1 MNAETNINNM
11 SKDKN
16 KKKKRSPGLVAGMIL
31 VVLIIIL
38 LITLAMFMSYD
49 EVTNVFL
56 AGKLDIVLTEEKW
69 DKLPPEEKE
78 NIVPNAELDKDPK
91 IINKEVDADVFL
103 EVTVPYV
110 TLKIDD
116 NDTNKGQ
123 LLIGGGK
130 NWTTEGVPAG
140 SKYEDVPLYKFM
152 INTGTAESPVYE
164 YNTDYSSPAQ
174 KVNSDWYL
182 MRGSNT
188 NVGDDYN
195 YTEKDETNH
204 TYIYRYAYVST
215 EQDGT
220 MKNPLEMHPL
230 IQGGETQT
238 TLFDKIKL
246 VNFRENDSEFKFDR
260 NRDYSIKVESYG
272 IQAYFLAEN
281 NTTKTNPYDVW
292 NILKNTIN

>member
-69 DKLPPEEKE
+69 DKLPPDEKE

-110 TLKIDD
+110 TLKID
-116 NDTNKGQ
+116 NNNTEKGK
-123 LLIGGGK
+123 LLEAGNGD
-130 NWTTEGVPAG
+130 WTTGPHG
-140 SKYEDVPLYKFM
+140 SKYVDVPLYKFM
-152 INTGTAESPVYE
+152 VNTGTEDRPSYE
-164 YNTDYSSPAQ
+164 YNTYYSSPAQ
-174 KVNSDWYL
+174 NVHASDANTSGWQL
-182 MRGSNT
+182 MTTDSGYT
-188 NVGDDYN
+188 
-195 YTEKDETNH
+195 YTEKDENKKV
-204 TYIYRYAYVST
+204 YIYRYAYVEKDGEMKPMIHGT
-215 EQDGT
+215 ET
-220 MKNPLEMHPL
+220 PV
-230 IQGGETQT
+230 
-238 TLFDKIKL
+238 LFDKIKL
-246 VNFRENDSEFKFDR
+246 INFREDDEGTGENTFNFDR
-260 NRDYSIKVESYG
+260 NRDYSIKVQAYG
-272 IQAYFLAEN
+272 IQSYFLAEN
-281 NTTKTNPYDVW
+281 NTTKTDPYDVW
-292 NILKNTIN
+292 NVLKNTLN